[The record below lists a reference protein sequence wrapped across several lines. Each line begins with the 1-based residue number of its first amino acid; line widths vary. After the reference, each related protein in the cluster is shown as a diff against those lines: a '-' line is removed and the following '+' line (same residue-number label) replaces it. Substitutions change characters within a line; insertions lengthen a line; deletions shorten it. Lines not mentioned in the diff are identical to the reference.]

1 MAIRQTPEPAATEP
15 APPEPAPPEPA
26 AGAPAATFKTIMFG
40 SGPRFM
46 RDGFGP
52 VLAFYLGWKLVALPV
67 GIALA
72 TVVGLL
78 AYRQARREER
88 SGNMAKLA
96 VGFVLLQAV
105 IGLASGSARAYLAQP
120 VLLSGGLGMAFLVSA
135 TIGRP
140 LAGVFADETYP
151 FPPEVRSSDT
161 FRRVFG
167 RVSLVWGAYLLVR
180 SAVRMVILMNSS
192 VDAYVLINAVTG
204 VPLMSA
210 MFTWSFWYGVRGFR
224 RSQEWGWAFDET
236 GSPPALDVAAPA
248 PDVVEPLPIGET

>member
-1 MAIRQTPEPAATEP
+1 
-15 APPEPAPPEPA
+15 
-26 AGAPAATFKTIMFG
+26 
-40 SGPRFM
+40 
-46 RDGFGP
+46 
-52 VLAFYLGWKLVALPV
+52 
-67 GIALA
+67 
-72 TVVGLL
+72 
-78 AYRQARREER
+78 
-88 SGNMAKLA
+88 
-96 VGFVLLQAV
+96 
-105 IGLASGSARAYLAQP
+105 
-120 VLLSGGLGMAFLVSA
+120 MAFLVSA